1 MLSCPLPQELSSE
14 SEGILQ
20 LVMHTLR
27 LDTSNPCSI
36 VADEK
41 NRDPLVAEMK
51 KFWELESICVLSN
64 EASVHD
70 KFCDTIH
77 KCDSRYEVSLP
88 WK

>member
-1 MLSCPLPQELSSE
+1 VLSGPLPQELSSE
-14 SEGILQ
+14 SEGNLTTC
-20 LVMHTLR
+20 HTLR

-51 KFWELESICVLSN
+51 KFLELESICLLSN